1 ILEQGWGMLMDFCK
15 YKQQW
20 KNGMVLKVDPKG
32 TSQTCSCCG
41 HKSKANRLSQSEFV
55 CEKCGLTINADDNA
69 SLNILAS
76 GHGVLACGNPNSLEF
91 CKQESTGF
99 VRSQPLLI
107 K

>member
-1 ILEQGWGMLMDFCK
+1 
-15 YKQQW
+15 
-20 KNGMVLKVDPKG
+20 MVLKVDPKG

-76 GHGVLACGNPNSLEF
+76 GNGVLACGNSNSLEF
-91 CKQESTGF
+91 CKQE
-99 VRSQPLLI
+99 
-107 K
+107 

>member
-1 ILEQGWGMLMDFCK
+1 MQRFLMDFCK

-76 GHGVLACGNPNSLEF
+76 GNGVLACGNSNSLEF
-91 CKQESTGF
+91 CKQE
-99 VRSQPLLI
+99 
-107 K
+107 